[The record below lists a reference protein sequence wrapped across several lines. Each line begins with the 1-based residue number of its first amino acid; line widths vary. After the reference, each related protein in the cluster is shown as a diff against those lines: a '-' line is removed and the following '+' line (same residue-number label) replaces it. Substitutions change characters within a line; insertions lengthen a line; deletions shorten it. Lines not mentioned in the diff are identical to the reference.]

1 MCVVAAQQEIY
12 LAKTLSKCWT
22 QLNFCN
28 EHTDGG
34 FFKLRQKKDTATN
47 KKASIIKKIN
57 GEEVETGWGS
67 EINGITADK
76 PGKIRGDR
84 TDILLYEESGSWP
97 NWKKAYIQGEALV
110 NIQGQK
116 FGIRMAWGKK

>member
-84 TDILLYEESGSWP
+84 TDILLYEESGS
-97 NWKKAYIQGEALV
+97 
-110 NIQGQK
+110 
-116 FGIRMAWGKK
+116 